1 MAAIME
7 YEVFAA
13 IFNEVIFEKSKADL
27 LEKSQVAN
35 CINAI
40 SRKNYID
47 ASTRTLR
54 NFMETLNIIV

>member
-27 LEKSQVAN
+27 LKKLQIAN

-40 SRKNYID
+40 GRTNYID
-47 ASTRTLR
+47 ASARTLR

>member
-1 MAAIME
+1 MAAVMD

-13 IFNEVIFEKSKADL
+13 IFNDVIFEKSKADL

-40 SRKNYID
+40 SRKN
-47 ASTRTLR
+47 
-54 NFMETLNIIV
+54 

>member
-27 LEKSQVAN
+27 LEKIAGS
-35 CINAI
+35 
-40 SRKNYID
+40 KLY
-47 ASTRTLR
+47 
-54 NFMETLNIIV
+54 